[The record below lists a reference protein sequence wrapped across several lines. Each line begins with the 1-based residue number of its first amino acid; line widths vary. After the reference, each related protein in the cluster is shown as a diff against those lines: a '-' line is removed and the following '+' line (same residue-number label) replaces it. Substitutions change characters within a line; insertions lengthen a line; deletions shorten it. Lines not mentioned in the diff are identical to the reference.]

1 MEILPY
7 GVIIAVVKA
16 DRQGLA
22 GLSSGRVAV
31 GTAVAHCPPH
41 RTSARAPNAHGSH
54 LRSAFRSIGF
64 LTHAHLPCVCPLV
77 RHGVRCGYR
86 LVSVL
91 LGQQPSLHG
100 LLRPSLACVPPLH
113 QYYAAAR
120 LPAAVH
126 VGLIALRLLPPFRP
140 SLAAEGHRVSRFS
153 CVKFPCMHGVFDSA
167 GPKAYSRLRTPQC
180 GLPCSLTPSAPG
192 LRDFGAH
199 QLQGYPAYT
208 SPVQRFQGDLTAS
221 PGMARGQ
228 DGSLLL
234 SCMTLSFTTSRRFIP
249 THPS

>member
-1 MEILPY
+1 MS
-7 GVIIAVVKA
+7 KN
-16 DRQGLA
+16 
-22 GLSSGRVAV
+22 GRS
-31 GTAVAHCPPH
+31 T
-41 RTSARAPNAHGSH
+41 TSVCGIWANAHGSH

-199 QLQGYPAYT
+199 YFGIPRLRMPLPNASSAWLPAALAW
-208 SPVQRFQGDLTAS
+208 FW
-221 PGMARGQ
+221 GQ

-234 SCMTLSFTTSRRFIP
+234 SCMTLSFTTSRRFIQRR
-249 THPS
+249 SMKCACLR